1 VRTRRSGTR
10 PLVVEL
16 AGLAGA
22 GKSAIARAL
31 VRLDPTI
38 HARPRLSR
46 WSYAASLPALI
57 PTLVRVHW
65 PFRGVLTKEV
75 KRILRVRALHRYA
88 RRLGDG
94 GTLVF
99 DEGPVYV
106 LARMLV
112 FGGDNIRTR
121 GFERW
126 WRRALAQWAPML
138 DAVVWVD
145 APDAVLAARIHN
157 RSQWHPLQGAHSGE
171 MNGFLH
177 AYREAFRRV
186 VGELCVNGGPRLWTI
201 DTSRE
206 SVDQAAPALL
216 ARLGTLRGTAPLVA
230 ELAR

>member
-1 VRTRRSGTR
+1 MRLRRSRTR
-10 PLVVEL
+10 PLAVEL
-16 AGLAGA
+16 VGLAGA

-46 WSYAASLPALI
+46 WSYVASLPALV

-88 RRLGDG
+88 RRAGDG
-94 GTLVF
+94 GALVF

-126 WRRALAQWAPML
+126 WQRALAEWAPML
-138 DAVVWVD
+138 DAVIWVD
-145 APDAVLAARIHN
+145 APDAVLAARIHT
-157 RSQWHPLQGAHSGE
+157 RSQWHPLQGAAGDE
-171 MNGFLH
+171 MSGFLN

-186 VGELCVNGGPRLWTI
+186 LGELCVAGGPRLWTV
-201 DTSRE
+201 DTGRE
-206 SVDQAAPALL
+206 SVEAAAHALL
-216 ARLGTLRGTAPLVA
+216 ARLGTLRGTPPLVA